1 MNLLS
6 QITLK
11 WYDDSSLMTE
21 DKRALVELFLDSI
34 GITRET
40 AADIF
45 EVLLIAKAKDISITS
60 SQIREGIIELRTQ
73 RGKEI
78 DKSLTMRNIQ
88 IWIKF
93 YRNLGFLEKI
103 GNMYAFKGNRRPS
116 TVFKENIKPAVIDNS
131 ADYVGRILEK
141 LEDRYK
147 IKTPKG
153 LISKSADFE
162 IKKK

>member
-21 DKRALVELFLDSI
+21 DRRALVELFLDSI

-45 EVLLIAKAKDISITS
+45 EVLLVAKAKDISITS
-60 SQIREGIIELRTQ
+60 LQIRGGIIELRTQ
-73 RGKEI
+73 RGREI

-93 YRNLGFLEKI
+93 YRKIGFLEKI
-103 GNMYAFKGNRRPS
+103 GNMYTFKGNRKPS
-116 TVFKENIKPAVIDNS
+116 TVFKEYIKPQVIDNS
-131 ADYVGRILEK
+131 ADYIGRILEK
-141 LEDRYK
+141 LEDKYR
-147 IKTPKG
+147 IR
-153 LISKSADFE
+153 
-162 IKKK
+162 KK

>member
-6 QITLK
+6 EITLK

-78 DKSLTMRNIQ
+78 DKSLTRRNIQ

-93 YRNLGFLEKI
+93 FRKLGFLEKI
-103 GNMYAFKGNRRPS
+103 GNMYTFKGNRKPS
-116 TVFKENIKPAVIDNS
+116 TVFRENVKPQVIDNS
-131 ADYVGRILEK
+131 ADYIARILEK
-141 LEDRYK
+141 LEDKYK
-147 IKTPKG
+147 IK
-153 LISKSADFE
+153 
-162 IKKK
+162 KK